1 MIDLFKEWFGEQGK
15 LTPASRLLI
24 LVFAIVGMVCA
35 PMVTWFAKGAY
46 DEFKG
51 QTERL
56 AAIQLYLSAAQER
69 ARHRDERTAAIE
81 VTNNKQQTQIEDH
94 ERRLIRIESVRGA
107 Q

>member
-51 QTERL
+51 QTEKL
-56 AAIQLYLSAAQER
+56 SEIQLYLSAATER
-69 ARHRDERTAAIE
+69 ARARDVRMVQVEML
-81 VTNNKQQTQIEDH
+81 NGKQQDQLNDH
-94 ERRLIRIESVRGA
+94 ERRLIRIETVRGLR
-107 Q
+107 